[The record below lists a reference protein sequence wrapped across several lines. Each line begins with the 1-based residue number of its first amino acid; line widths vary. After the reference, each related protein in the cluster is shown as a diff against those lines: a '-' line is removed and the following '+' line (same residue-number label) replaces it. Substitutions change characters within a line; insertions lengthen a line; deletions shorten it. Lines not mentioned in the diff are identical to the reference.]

1 VIALTPSQGPD
12 DPAGPTLGWR
22 AREIEQELPA
32 LLLHSAEARVAR
44 RGAVVAPSPPDVTAR
59 LHERANRMRGA
70 RAVSLR
76 REPIPAAYRLFF
88 RLIGLDPDVVRTP
101 IEQAA
106 LGRMFAGG
114 LASGGLLADLLLIA
128 LMDMGVPVWA
138 LDSALLDGPL
148 GIRASRQGEP
158 LGRSA
163 RAPLLPADRLVVAD
177 ASVALALLFGEP
189 AAGHEPHARSARVT
203 LFSVQVAGVPTLYVE
218 EALWSVRT
226 ALEAA

>member
-1 VIALTPSQGPD
+1 MESTPSQSPH

-32 LLLHSAEARVAR
+32 LRLHSAQAQLARGKALTGASPPGVVAR
-44 RGAVVAPSPPDVTAR
+44 LRE
-59 LHERANRMRGA
+59 HANRLRGA
-70 RAVSLR
+70 RAVALR

-88 RLIGLDPDVVRTP
+88 RHIGLDPDVVRTP

-106 LGRMFAGG
+106 LGRMFDGG
-114 LASGGLLADLLLIA
+114 FATGGLLADVLLIA

-138 LDSALLDGPL
+138 LDSQYLDGPL
-148 GIRASRQGEP
+148 GIRPSREGEP
-158 LGRSA
+158 LGRAAEA
-163 RAPLLPADRLVVAD
+163 RALSADRLVVAD
-177 ASVALALLFGEP
+177 ASAALAILFGDL
-189 AAGHEPHARSARVT
+189 AAGHEPQATTSRLT

-226 ALEAA
+226 ALEAV